1 MADIEDF
8 NGKIIEEFRANGG
21 PHPEEASQHIWD
33 QHRFGVLDLSPAPA

>member
-21 PHPEEASQHIWD
+21 PHPRKRRSTSGTSTASAY
-33 QHRFGVLDLSPAPA
+33 LT